1 MEIAISD
8 VSVGER
14 ARKTV
19 GDLGDLEAS
28 IEAIGLLH
36 PIVIDEDRR
45 LIAGQRRLEACK
57 VLGWETI
64 AVHVARLENILRG
77 ECDENVVR
85 EDFKPSEKDAIAE
98 ALEERE
104 RLAAKERAGRPG
116 QLRSEKFSEQ
126 KEKGESRAK
135 VAKAVGI
142 SFPSLKK
149 IHEVCQAAEAEPEKY
164 QPLVDEMDR
173 TGRNMLCRME
183 SLDQWL
189 RASGF
194 RLGGEL
200 HSS

>member
-1 MEIAISD
+1 
-8 VSVGER
+8 
-14 ARKTV
+14 
-19 GDLGDLEAS
+19 
-28 IEAIGLLH
+28 
-36 PIVIDEDRR
+36 VIDEDRR

-149 IHEVCQAAEAEPEKY
+149 YTKSAKPPKQNPRSIN
-164 QPLVDEMDR
+164 R
-173 TGRNMLCRME
+173 
-183 SLDQWL
+183 
-189 RASGF
+189 
-194 RLGGEL
+194 
-200 HSS
+200 